1 MERRSKVWECIRKAG
16 ITVLAAVC
24 ILSMGMTAGAAKN
37 KFVKKSGKTYY
48 YDAKGRKVS
57 GLKKIKGK
65 MYFFEKN
72 GVRFQ
77 KGWKTVKGKKYYFS
91 KKNGAAYT
99 GFRKVDGKGCLFA
112 KNGKRYGSGLIT
124 YDGKVYWI
132 KGGSVQYGW
141 KNLKGNRYY
150 FSKADGAAVT
160 GWQTVDEKE
169 YYFNNKGAM
178 QKNQW
183 IGDRYVGSK
192 GYVTKKKPGS
202 TEKPNAPAQ
211 NPDPVQP
218 PAETSA
224 VQEPSGKHEI
234 FYNEAYSDQIFEEI
248 NRFRVSQGCKPL
260 QRAKG
265 TLLIMSILRGAYNVD
280 VGLETRSGSELAAHG
295 GGQIGLGGFCSSAFM
310 YPEYN
315 KLAQG
320 IYSGAVSDW
329 INSPLHNANMRWDMD
344 YMSVAFMHSEADPW
358 GHDYVSVVVTFG
370 TQGTEHYFIDGK
382 DMGSY
387 DPDTAPLYG
396 FTIRYTQWDV
406 STQSYIPKD
415 VYYPIED
422 TVKGLGVPCEKWD
435 GYLNSYKTV
444 R

>member
-1 MERRSKVWECIRKAG
+1 MKRRERVWKCMKKAG
-16 ITVLAAVC
+16 LAVLTAVC
-24 ILSMGMTAGAAKN
+24 ILSVGMTAGAAKN

-48 YDAKGRKVS
+48 YDAKGRKAS

-65 MYFFEKN
+65 TYFFGKN

-99 GFRKVDGKGCLFA
+99 EFKKIDGKGCLFA
-112 KNGKRYGSGLIT
+112 KNGKRYGSGLVT
-124 YDGKVYWI
+124 YNGKVYWV

-160 GWQTVDEKE
+160 GWQKLDGKE
-169 YYFNNKGAM
+169 YYFNDRGAV

-192 GYVTKKKPGS
+192 GYVTKEKSEGTGKPD
-202 TEKPNAPAQ
+202 APVK
-211 NPDPVQP
+211 NPSPVQP
-218 PAETSA
+218 PAEPPA
-224 VQEPSGKHEI
+224 IQEPSEEHEL

-265 TLLIMSILRGAYNVD
+265 TLLTKSIIRGAYNID
-280 VGLETRSGSELAAHG
+280 VCWESNNTSGLSNHG
-295 GGQIGLGGFCSSAFM
+295 GGQIGKGDFGPPERHM
-310 YPEYN
+310 YPVHNE
-315 KLAQG
+315 
-320 IYSGAVSDW
+320 AVGMTVSTVVDSW
-329 INSPLHNANMRWDMD
+329 INSPLHNANMRWDAD
-344 YMSVAFMHSEADPW
+344 YMAVAYMVSGDDYGYRASSVI
-358 GHDYVSVVVTFG
+358 VTFG

-382 DMGSY
+382 DMGVFN
-387 DPDTAPLYG
+387 PDTAPMYG
-396 FTIRYTQWDV
+396 FVVRYTDMDFEASKEYEV
-406 STQSYIPKD
+406 
-415 VYYPIED
+415 E
-422 TVKGLGVPCEKWD
+422 GLGVPYEKWD
-435 GYLNSYKTV
+435 EYLNSYKTV

>member
-1 MERRSKVWECIRKAG
+1 MKRRERVWKCMKKAG
-16 ITVLAAVC
+16 LAVLTAVC
-24 ILSMGMTAGAAKN
+24 ILSVGMTAGAAKN

-48 YDAKGRKVS
+48 YDAKGRKAS

-65 MYFFEKN
+65 TYFFGKN

-99 GFRKVDGKGCLFA
+99 EFKKIDGKGCLFA
-112 KNGKRYGSGLIT
+112 KNGKRYGSGLVT
-124 YDGKVYWI
+124 YNGKVYWV

-160 GWQTVDEKE
+160 GWQKLDGKE
-169 YYFNNKGAM
+169 YYFNDRGAV

-192 GYVTKKKPGS
+192 GYVTKEKSESTGKPD
-202 TEKPNAPAQ
+202 APVK
-211 NPDPVQP
+211 NPSPVQP
-218 PAETSA
+218 PAETPT
-224 VQEPSGKHEI
+224 VQEPSEEHEL

-248 NRFRVSQGCKPL
+248 NRFRVSKGCKPL

-265 TLLIMSILRGAYNVD
+265 TLLTESIIRGAYNID
-280 VGLETRSGSELAAHG
+280 VCFETDNTGGLANNG
-295 GGQIGLGGFCSSAFM
+295 GGQIGTGFYGVYEDYM
-310 YPEYN
+310 TPKYN
-315 KLAQG
+315 ELAHDNF
-320 IYSGAVSDW
+320 SRPVNNF
-329 INSPLHNANMRWDMD
+329 INSPLHNANMRWDAD
-344 YMSVAFMHSEADPW
+344 YMAVAVMQSFDTWGGCTCSVI
-358 GHDYVSVVVTFG
+358 VTFG

-382 DMGSY
+382 DIGVFN
-387 DPDTAPLYG
+387 PDTAPLYG
-396 FTIRYTQWDV
+396 YSVRYADG
-406 STQSYIPKD
+406 D
-415 VYYPIED
+415 FED
-422 TVKGLGVPCEKWD
+422 SKEYVANILLKVPYEKWD
-435 GYLNSYKTV
+435 EYLNSYKTV

>member
-1 MERRSKVWECIRKAG
+1 MERRSKVWKCIKKAE
-16 ITVLAAVC
+16 ITVLIVAC

-77 KGWKTVKGKKYYFS
+77 KGWKTVKGQKYYFS

-99 GFRKVDGKGCLFA
+99 GFKKVDGKGCLFA

-160 GWQTVDEKE
+160 GWRTLDGKE

-192 GYVTKKKPGS
+192 GYVTKKKSAGTGKSDVPI
-202 TEKPNAPAQ
+202 Q
-211 NPDPVQP
+211 NPTPVQP
-218 PAETSA
+218 PTEIPAE
-224 VQEPSGKHEI
+224 QEPSEGHQL

-248 NRFRVSQGCKPL
+248 NRFRESQGCKPL
-260 QRAKG
+260 KRAKG
-265 TLLIMSILRGAYNVD
+265 TLLTRSIIRGSYNVD
-280 VGLETRSGSELAAHG
+280 IALETANGSVLANHG
-295 GGQIGLGGFCSSAFM
+295 ASQIGAGTNGGADYFM
-310 YPEYN
+310 LPEYN
-315 KLAQG
+315 ELAKG
-320 IYSGAVSDW
+320 TYSGVVSGW
-329 INSPLHNANMRWDMD
+329 INSPIHNANMHWDAD
-344 YMSVAFMHSEADPW
+344 YMAVAFMHSETDSW
-358 GHDYVSVVVTFG
+358 GWGYVSVIVSFANVTE
-370 TQGTEHYFIDGK
+370 EHYSIDGV
-382 DMGSY
+382 DMGVF
-387 DPDTAPLYG
+387 DIDKAPLCGYTIHRTYG
-396 FTIRYTQWDV
+396 DRYI
-406 STQSYIPKD
+406 SEQS
-415 VYYPIED
+415 VAEN
-422 TVKGLGVPCEKWD
+422 LEVPYEKWD
-435 GYLNSYKTV
+435 GYLNSYKIV

>member
-1 MERRSKVWECIRKAG
+1 MERRERVWKCMKKAG
-16 ITVLAAVC
+16 LAVLTAVC
-24 ILSMGMTAGAAKN
+24 ILSVGMTAGAAKN

-48 YDAKGRKVS
+48 YDSKGRKAS

-65 MYFFEKN
+65 TYFFGKN

-77 KGWKTVKGKKYYFS
+77 KGWKTIKGKKYYFS

-99 GFRKVDGKGCLFA
+99 GFKKIDGKGCLFA

-160 GWQTVDEKE
+160 GWQKLDGKE
-169 YYFNNKGAM
+169 YYFNDRGAV

-192 GYVTKKKPGS
+192 GYVTKEKSESTGKPD
-202 TEKPNAPAQ
+202 APVK
-211 NPDPVQP
+211 NPSPVQP
-218 PAETSA
+218 PAEPPA
-224 VQEPSGKHEI
+224 IQEPSEEHEL

-265 TLLIMSILRGAYNVD
+265 TLLTESIIRGAYNVD
-280 VGLETRSGSELAAHG
+280 VASNASELATHG
-295 GGQIGLGGFCSSAFM
+295 GGQIGAGGFCSPAFM

-315 KLAQG
+315 ELAQG
-320 IYSGAVSDW
+320 TYSSVVSGW
-329 INSPLHNANMRWDMD
+329 INSPLHNANMRWDAD
-344 YMSVAFMHSEADPW
+344 YMAVAFMHSEADPW
-358 GHDYVSVVVTFG
+358 GHDYVSVIVTFG
-370 TQGTEHYFIDGK
+370 TIQTDHYSINGV
-382 DMGSY
+382 DMGEY
-387 DPDTAPLYG
+387 DMDKAPLYDY
-396 FTIRYTQWDV
+396 TIHRKKWDV
-406 STQSYIPKD
+406 STLSYVPND
-415 VYYPIED
+415 VYISKEYFTDVILE
-422 TVKGLGVPCEKWD
+422 VPYEKWNE
-435 GYLNSYKTV
+435 YLNSYKTV

>member
-1 MERRSKVWECIRKAG
+1 MERRESVWKCMKKAG
-16 ITVLAAVC
+16 LAVLTAVC
-24 ILSMGMTAGAAKN
+24 ILSVGMTAGAAKN

-48 YDAKGRKVS
+48 YDSKGRKAS

-65 MYFFEKN
+65 TYFFGKN

-99 GFRKVDGKGCLFA
+99 GFKKIDGKGCLFA

-150 FSKADGAAVT
+150 FSEADGAAVT
-160 GWQTVDEKE
+160 GWQKLDGKE
-169 YYFNNKGAM
+169 YYFNDRGAV

-192 GYVTKKKPGS
+192 GYVTKEKSESTGKPD
-202 TEKPNAPAQ
+202 APVK
-211 NPDPVQP
+211 NPSPVQP
-218 PAETSA
+218 PAEPPA
-224 VQEPSGKHEI
+224 IQEPSEEHEL

-265 TLLIMSILRGAYNVD
+265 TLLTESIIRGAYNVD
-280 VGLETRSGSELAAHG
+280 IYRESNITSDLATHG
-295 GGQIGLGGFCSSAFM
+295 GGQIGIGSNAP
-310 YPEYN
+310 PEHLMEN
-315 KLAQG
+315 VFNDKAQNT
-320 IYSGAVSDW
+320 YTRAVSKW
-329 INSPLHNANMRWDMD
+329 IDSPLHNANMRWEAD
-344 YMSVAFMHSEADPW
+344 YMAVAVLSSCETGFSWTRE
-358 GHDYVSVVVTFG
+358 STSIIVTFG

-382 DMGSY
+382 DMGVPVI
-387 DPDTAPLYG
+387 DKGPLYG
-396 FTIRYTQWDV
+396 FTMHFQDGDV
-406 STQSYIPKD
+406 SITKESYSQSLGIPVELLDEYVNQEGILKKE
-415 VYYPIED
+415 III
-422 TVKGLGVPCEKWD
+422 KH
-435 GYLNSYKTV
+435 
-444 R
+444 